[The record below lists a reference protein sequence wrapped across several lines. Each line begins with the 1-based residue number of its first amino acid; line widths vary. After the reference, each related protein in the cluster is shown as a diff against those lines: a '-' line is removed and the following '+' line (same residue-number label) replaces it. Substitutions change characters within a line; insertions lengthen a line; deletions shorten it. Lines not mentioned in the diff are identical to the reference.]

1 MANAFTNFLGQ
12 VFNTPTQ
19 MKDYAHAS
27 RLYVDDFYRLAP
39 KQGFMY
45 YVTFDIATND
55 NQVTQDFLVKN
66 GREVGLLVKNIDL
79 PKFKISTETVNQY
92 NRKTQIQT
100 KVEYQPVSITF
111 HDDHNNTTNSLWKA
125 YFNYYFRD
133 GRNISGL
140 TTPPN
145 FGDTKYKA
153 SPASKELI
161 GDTTDYGLNAGQ
173 TGPFFRSIEIFQL
186 NRKQFTGYKLIN
198 PLVSDWSHDKM
209 DQTTN
214 KLLENRMTVVYETV
228 IYATGQIKIGEPG
241 GFAEMHYDSVPGPLS
256 VFGSGNNSLFGP
268 GGVIPG
274 IGEVL
279 GGAGDTSPL
288 GLLKTARGA
297 TNLLNNA
304 KNISKAS
311 ILSEGLGILN
321 DVARTGKLPSVL
333 GGSSPAGISL
343 ASLPGEFPT
352 KATAKNTQGGN
363 NVSRA
368 GAGGTAL
375 SEIGGTLGKLAG
387 NVGKG
392 LKTIGTG
399 VSNFINKIIPS
410 QNKPIDPV
418 NLPVDSFSL
427 STIQAEQEEIASA
440 LTEQIASNTA
450 IRDEIM
456 PQIQAAEND
465 GDQDTVDALYAHLDS
480 VGYTDPAKLEQN
492 LSTVNQNILTVAS
505 AISVAQTAE
514 NPLDTV
520 SIENENLGTSPD
532 NYYNVGNNPDLNTN
546 PNRTYTDGKDS
557 TTNYYV

>member
-19 MKDYAHAS
+19 MKDYSHAS

-45 YVTFDIATND
+45 YVTFDIATNND
-55 NQVTQDFLVKN
+55 QVTQDFLVKN
-66 GREVGLLVKNIDL
+66 GREVGLLVKNTDL
-79 PKFKISTETVNQY
+79 PKFRISTETVNQY

-100 KVEYQPVSITF
+100 KVEYQPVVITF

-125 YFNYYFRD
+125 YFNYYYRD

-145 FGDTKYKA
+145 FGDTKYKP

-198 PLVSDWSHDKM
+198 PLISDWSHDKM

-241 GFAEMHYDSVPGPLS
+241 GFAEIHYDSVPGPLS

-279 GGAGDTSPL
+279 GGAGDTSPF

-297 TNLLNNA
+297 TNLLNNV

-363 NVSRA
+363 NVSQA

-375 SEIGGTLGKLAG
+375 SDLGGTLGKLAG

-392 LKTIGTG
+392 LQTIGTG

-418 NLPVDSFSL
+418 NLPVDSISL
-427 STIQAEQEEIASA
+427 TAIQAEQEEIASM
-440 LTEQIASNTA
+440 LTEQIASNTV

-465 GDQDTVDALYAHLDS
+465 GDQDTVNALYAHLDS

-505 AISVAQTAE
+505 AMSVAQTAE

-532 NYYNVGNNPDLNTN
+532 DYYNVGSNPDLNTT
-546 PNRTYTDGKDS
+546 PNRTYTNGKDS